1 MDVLWSNSC
10 GVTGLVGSFKL
21 ARACANTWA
30 ILPRALLDLLN
41 DARGSVA
48 IPHFQQTATGK
59 RKGFTDSGILKK
71 FTPYYFF
78 PRPEY
83 RSILVKAQLHSGCM
97 KVGTSFRPMS
107 QAASAASSFSSK
119 MNNVQFSNYV
129 QARETY
135 CMLINCIYNL
145 FVVPKDNE
153 IP

>member
-10 GVTGLVGSFKL
+10 SVTGLVGSFKL

-41 DARGSVA
+41 DDARGSVA

-71 FTPYYFF
+71 FTPNCFF

-83 RSILVKAQLHSGCM
+83 RSKLVKAQLHSGSM

-107 QAASAASSFSSK
+107 QAASAASFVVAE

-129 QARETY
+129 QDCES
-135 CMLINCIYNL
+135 
-145 FVVPKDNE
+145 
-153 IP
+153 